1 MPFLLKSF
9 LAEVKILI
17 FRPKTMD
24 YSPWFDFWESE
35 KSLEIRIPSER
46 ASQEEQ
52 NGTNFSFVAPSSEEL

>member
-1 MPFLLKSF
+1 MESF
-9 LAEVKILI
+9 FAKVKISI

-35 KSLEIRIPSER
+35 KSLEKRIPLER

-52 NGTNFSFVAPSSEEL
+52 NGANFSFVAPSSEEL